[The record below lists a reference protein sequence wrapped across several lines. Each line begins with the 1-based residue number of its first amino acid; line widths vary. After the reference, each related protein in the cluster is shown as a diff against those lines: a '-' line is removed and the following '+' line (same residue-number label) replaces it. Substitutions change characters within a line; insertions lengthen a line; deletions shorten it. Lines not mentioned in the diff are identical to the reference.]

1 MTTTNMRVNL
11 RAIVLDIL
19 MELNKPDSFSH
30 VVIGNAL
37 TKYQYLD
44 KQERSFITRLAVG
57 TVEKRIELDYIIDTF
72 SKTPSAK
79 QKPLIRAVLE
89 MSVYQLKYMDGVP
102 ESAVCNEAVKLVQK
116 RGFSQLKGFVNG
128 VLRNIARNIDSVIY
142 PDKNKDIIKYLS
154 VVYSCPEWIIKMWT
168 ENYSADIVER
178 MLKSF
183 CSANST
189 YIRCNTN
196 KVTPQVLEE
205 HLEQEGVIVEK
216 IILNMSDDA
225 VKNALGDVE
234 QSSRKLHNGEECLAQ
249 EHPASFDGKRYIY
262 QNGFKISGYDYL
274 WDLQSF
280 KNGEFQVQDISSMLA
295 GEGNIIKTDDY
306 IIDVCAAP
314 GGKSI
319 NAALKATEGK
329 VDSRDVSENKI
340 ALIESNLERLG
351 IGNVTCKV
359 WDAAVKDETA
369 VERADVVIA
378 DLPCSGLGI
387 IGRKPDIKYNAS
399 PEKLESLAKLQRDIL
414 SVVWE
419 YVKPGGYLI
428 YSTCTVNK
436 GENEENV
443 KWFTDNYPFEPV
455 QECVTLLPG
464 INGTDGFF
472 IARLRRKT
480 AL

>member
-1 MTTTNMRVNL
+1 MTTDMRVNL

-57 TVEKRIELDYIIDTF
+57 AVEKRIELDYIIDTF
-72 SKTPSAK
+72 SRTPSAK

-102 ESAVCNEAVKLVQK
+102 ESAVCNEAVKLVGK

-128 VLRNIARNIDSVIY
+128 VLRNIARNIDDIIY
-142 PDKNKDIIKYLS
+142 PDKNEDIIKYFS
-154 VVYSCPEWIIKMWT
+154 VVYSCPEWIIKMWA
-168 ENYSADIVER
+168 ESYPADIVES

-183 CSANST
+183 SGEKST

-196 KVTPQVLEE
+196 KVTPQELKA
-205 HLEQEGVIVEK
+205 HLRQEGVVVEDIV
-216 IILNMSDDA
+216 LNMSDDA
-225 VKNALGDVE
+225 VKNALEGNV
-234 QSSRKLHNGEECLAQ
+234 QSST
-249 EHPASFDGKRYIY
+249 SYIY
-262 QNGFKISGYDYL
+262 PNGFKISEYDYL

-295 GEGNIIKTDDY
+295 GEGNIIKSDDY

-319 NAALKATEGK
+319 NAALKAPNGK
-329 VDSRDVSENKI
+329 VEARDVSGNKV

-351 IGNVTCKV
+351 IDNVVCKV
-359 WDAAVKDETA
+359 WDAAVRDDTA
-369 VERADVVIA
+369 AGAADVVIA

-399 PEKLESLAKLQRDIL
+399 PQKLQSLAKLQRDIL

-419 YVKPGGYLI
+419 YVKQGGYLI

-443 KWFTDNYPFEPV
+443 KWFLDNYPFEPV
-455 QECVTLLPG
+455 GECITLLPG
-464 INGTDGFF
+464 ISGTDGFF
-472 IARLRRKT
+472 IARLRRKPDM
-480 AL
+480 

>member
-1 MTTTNMRVNL
+1 MTTTNMQVNL

-19 MELNKPDSFSH
+19 MELNKPDIFSH
-30 VVIGNAL
+30 VVMGNAL
-37 TKYQYLD
+37 VKYQYLD
-44 KQERSFITRLAVG
+44 KQERSFITRLAAG
-57 TVEKRIELDYIIDTF
+57 TVERKIELDYIIDTF

-102 ESAVCNEAVKLVQK
+102 ESAVCNEAVKLVGK

-128 VLRNIARNIDSVIY
+128 VLRNIARNINDVKY
-142 PDKNKDIIKYLS
+142 PDRHKDIIKYFS
-154 VVYSCPEWIIKMWT
+154 VVYSCPEWIVKMWVESYSEET
-168 ENYSADIVER
+168 AEN

-183 CSANST
+183 GNANNT
-189 YIRCNTN
+189 YIRCNTGR
-196 KVTPQVLEE
+196 VAPQELKT
-205 HLEQEGVIVEK
+205 HLEAENVVVDD
-216 IILNMSDDA
+216 ILLDMSDNTIR
-225 VKNALGDVE
+225 NALGNIE
-234 QSSRKLHNGEECLAQ
+234 QGVNGEDKNEKSLLCVY
-249 EHPASFDGKRYIY
+249 P
-262 QNGFKISGYDYL
+262 NGFKISNYDYL

-295 GEGNIIKTDDY
+295 GEGDIIKPGDY

-319 NAALKATEGK
+319 NAALKATEGRVEARDISEYK
-329 VDSRDVSENKI
+329 V

-351 IGNVTCKV
+351 ISNVDCKV
-359 WDAAVKDETA
+359 WDASVRDETA
-369 VERADVVIA
+369 VGTADVVIA

-399 PEKLESLAKLQRDIL
+399 PQKLKSLAKLQRDIL

-443 KWFTDNYPFEPV
+443 RWFTENYPFE
-455 QECVTLLPG
+455 QAGECVTLLPG

-472 IARLRRKT
+472 IARLRRKKG
-480 AL
+480 L

>member
-1 MTTTNMRVNL
+1 MTTTNMQVNL

-19 MELNKPDSFSH
+19 MELNKPDTFSH

-57 TVEKRIELDYIIDTF
+57 TVERKIELDYIIDTF

-89 MSVYQLKYMDGVP
+89 MSAYQLKYMDGVP
-102 ESAVCNEAVKLVQK
+102 ESAVCNEAV
-116 RGFSQLKGFVNG
+116 
-128 VLRNIARNIDSVIY
+128 NIARNIDNVKY
-142 PDKNKDIIKYLS
+142 PDRDKNIIKYFS
-154 VVYSCPEWIIKMWT
+154 VVYSFPEWIVKMWI
-168 ENYSADIVER
+168 ENYSSDVTEN

-183 CSANST
+183 ENAKNT
-189 YIRCNTN
+189 YIRCNTG
-196 KVTPQVLEE
+196 KVTPKELKA
-205 HLEQEGVIVEK
+205 HLEAENVTVED
-216 IILNMSDDA
+216 IFLDMSDNA
-225 VKNALGDVE
+225 IRNALGNAQKD
-234 QSSRKLHNGEECLAQ
+234 EESACVAY
-249 EHPASFDGKRYIY
+249 P
-262 QNGFKISGYDYL
+262 NGFKISGYDYL

-295 GEGNIIKTDDY
+295 GEGNIIRPDDY

-319 NAALKATEGK
+319 NAALKAHKGRVEA
-329 VDSRDVSENKI
+329 RDVSEYKVS
-340 ALIESNLERLG
+340 LIESNLERLG
-351 IGNVTCKV
+351 ISNVTCKV
-359 WDAAVKDETA
+359 RDAAVKDDNA
-369 VERADVVIA
+369 VETADVVIA

-399 PEKLESLAKLQRDIL
+399 PEKLESLAGLQRDIL

-443 KWFTDNYPFEPV
+443 RWFTENYPFE
-455 QECVTLLPG
+455 QMEECITLLPG
-464 INGTDGFF
+464 VSGTDGFF
-472 IARLRRKT
+472 IARLRRKKD
-480 AL
+480 

>member
-1 MTTTNMRVNL
+1 MTTTNMQVNL

-19 MELNKPDSFSH
+19 MELNKPDKFSN
-30 VVIGNAL
+30 VVMGNAL

-44 KQERSFITRLAVG
+44 KQERSFIARLAVG
-57 TVEKRIELDYIIDTF
+57 TVERRIELDYIIDMF
-72 SKTPSAK
+72 SKTPSDK

-102 ESAVCNEAVKLVQK
+102 ESAVCNEAVKLVGK

-128 VLRNIARNIDSVIY
+128 VLRNIARNISDVKY
-142 PDKNKDIIKYLS
+142 PDRDKDIIKYFS
-154 VVYSCPEWIIKMWT
+154 VAYSCPEWIVKMWI
-168 ENYSADIVER
+168 ESYSEEIVEN

-183 CSANST
+183 ESVNST
-189 YIRCNTN
+189 YIRCNTA
-196 KVTPQVLEE
+196 KVTPQELKA
-205 HLEQEGVIVEK
+205 HLETENVVVED
-216 IILNMSDDA
+216 ILLDMSDNTI
-225 VKNALGDVE
+225 KNALGSTT
-234 QSSRKLHNGEECLAQ
+234 QRINGEYKNEKSALCAY
-249 EHPASFDGKRYIY
+249 P
-262 QNGFKISGYDYL
+262 NGFKISDYDYL

-295 GEGNIIKTDDY
+295 GEGNIIKPDDY

-319 NAALKATEGK
+319 NAAFRAPEGK
-329 VDSRDVSENKI
+329 VEARDISGYKVS
-340 ALIESNLERLG
+340 LIESNLERLG

-359 WDAAVKDETA
+359 WDAAVKDSTA
-369 VERADVVIA
+369 VETADVVIA

-399 PEKLESLAKLQRDIL
+399 PQKLKSLAKLQRDIL

-419 YVKPGGYLI
+419 YVKPEGYLI

-436 GENEENV
+436 SENEENV
-443 KWFTDNYPFEPV
+443 RWFIENYPFEQV
-455 QECVTLLPG
+455 GECVTLLPG
-464 INGTDGFF
+464 ISGTDGFF
-472 IARLRRKT
+472 IARLRRKKG
-480 AL
+480 L